1 MISKNKNNDKSLKQI
16 NKKSFTTI
24 DAVVEEFVNITNLLP
39 SHGFKNEMVIVL
51 FQFLKLFSIMLFMV
65 LVIYLDLLIQT
76 TLKTLILVHMQHI
89 VF

>member
-1 MISKNKNNDKSLKQI
+1 MIAKNKNNDKSLKQI

-51 FQFLKLFSIMLFMV
+51 FQFLKLFSIKLFMV
-65 LVIYLDLLIQT
+65 LAIYLDLLIQT

>member
-1 MISKNKNNDKSLKQI
+1 MIAKNKNNDKSLKQI

-51 FQFLKLFSIMLFMV
+51 FIFLKIFSINRFMV
-65 LVIYLDLLIQT
+65 LVIYLYLLIPT

>member
-1 MISKNKNNDKSLKQI
+1 MAS
-16 NKKSFTTI
+16 
-24 DAVVEEFVNITNLLP
+24 
-39 SHGFKNEMVIVL
+39 KNEMVIVL
-51 FQFLKLFSIMLFMV
+51 FQFLKLFSIKLFMV

>member
-1 MISKNKNNDKSLKQI
+1 MIAKNKNNDKSLKQI

-51 FQFLKLFSIMLFMV
+51 FQFLKLFSIKLFMV